1 MKVVLAGG
9 LPEAARNHPK
19 IAINAVPTSYLHTLL
34 RRCTE
39 KTQKV
44 SLITNLYQSHKSQK
58 IGISIVHQLI

>member
-19 IAINAVPTSYLHTLL
+19 IAISTVPTSYLHTLL

-39 KTQKV
+39 KAQKV